1 MDLQH
6 KVAWVVG
13 ASTGI
18 GAALAREL
26 QARGAKVAISARS
39 STQLDEVSGG
49 AMLAVTAD
57 IRDAAAL
64 DAAHQRVSAELGA
77 PDIVVIA
84 APDSIP
90 MGIDDWDRAGF
101 AAVVDIT
108 LTGAS
113 NTIGA
118 VLPTMLS
125 RGSGTILG
133 FVAPA
138 GYRGLPGE
146 EAYGAAKAGV
156 RNLLESLAIDV
167 HDRGLNVVTVAP
179 SGVDTE
185 LAGRTSPRLPARV
198 SADTAARAICD
209 GLERDRSRIAFPGRI
224 AEPFRLV
231 RLAPRSLWP
240 ALARRLTR
248 PQD

>member
-84 APDSIP
+84 AADSIP

-138 GYRGLPGE
+138 GYR
-146 EAYGAAKAGV
+146 
-156 RNLLESLAIDV
+156 
-167 HDRGLNVVTVAP
+167 
-179 SGVDTE
+179 
-185 LAGRTSPRLPARV
+185 
-198 SADTAARAICD
+198 
-209 GLERDRSRIAFPGRI
+209 SRIAFPGRI